1 MKITVVGLGY
11 VGTVAASCLADA
23 GHDVTGVDLDPDR
36 AATLQSGQMPIYEPG
51 LAEIT
56 KDALAG
62 NRVRFT
68 HAADFQGPIGEV
80 ALVAVGTPQSPDGG
94 ADLSQVRAAVEWVR
108 EQDALGATLVMKSTV
123 PPGTGQRLAA
133 RELAGSG
140 IRYVANPEFLREGQA
155 VHDWKHPDRIVVGVE
170 PGDSRSIDVMRT
182 LNVASE
188 APCIVTDVTSAE
200 MVKYA
205 SNAFLATRISFIN
218 EMAALCE
225 RVGASIDV
233 VSQGLAMDSRTGS
246 RIYAGVGYGG
256 SCFPKDVR
264 ALDHLA
270 LTSNADVELLRSV
283 ITVNN
288 RQRLRPLYALRER
301 FNGGIAGL
309 RVAVLGLAFKPDT
322 DDVREAPALDLIRA
336 LTDDGALVSAYDPQ
350 ANETARRQLPPSVT
364 LADSLAEATEDAPA
378 AALMTEWDEIVHA
391 DWRAVARRMRQPRF
405 VFDGRN
411 ALEPAAM
418 ERLGFE
424 YRGVGRN
431 GAADCRVGA
440 ALQCTQAQAARG
452 KHA

>member
-1 MKITVVGLGY
+1 MKITVIGLGY
-11 VGTVAASCLADA
+11 VGAVAAACLADA
-23 GHDVTGVDLDPDR
+23 GHDVTGVDIDPNR
-36 AATLQSGQMPIYEPG
+36 VATLQSGRMPIYEPG
-51 LAEIT
+51 LAET
-56 KDALAG
+56 TRSALDKG
-62 NRVRFT
+62 LVRFA
-68 HAADFQGPIGEV
+68 HCSDFRDPLGKI

-94 ADLSQVRAAVEWVR
+94 ADLSQVHSAVKWVR
-108 EQDALGATLVMKSTV
+108 EQDCHGSTLVMKSTV
-123 PPGTGQRLAA
+123 PPGTGRRLAA

-170 PGDSRSIDVMRT
+170 PGDSRSIDVMKA
-182 LNVASE
+182 LNAGSD
-188 APCIVTDVTSAE
+188 APCIVTDITSAE

-225 RVGASIDV
+225 HVGASIDI
-233 VSQGLAMDSRTGS
+233 VSQCLAMDSRTGS

-270 LTSNADVELLRSV
+270 LTSDANVELLRSV

-301 FNGGIAGL
+301 FNGGISGL

-322 DDVREAPALDLIRA
+322 DDIREAPALDLIRA

-350 ANETARRQLPPSVT
+350 ANATARRQLPPSVT
-364 LADSLAEATEDAPA
+364 LADNLAEATESAQA
-378 AALMTEWDEIVHA
+378 AALMTEWDQIVQA
-391 DWRAVARRMRQPRF
+391 DWRTIARQMCQPRF
-405 VFDGRN
+405 LFDGRN
-411 ALEPAAM
+411 VLEPAAM

-431 GAADCRVGA
+431 GAMDCHVNVMRNDAGA
-440 ALQCTQAQAARG
+440 VTG
-452 KHA
+452 EEG

>member
-1 MKITVVGLGY
+1 MKITVIGLGY
-11 VGTVAASCLADA
+11 VGTVAAACLADA
-23 GHDVTGVDLDPDR
+23 GHSVTGVDLDPDR
-36 AATLQSGQMPIYEPG
+36 VATLRSGLTPIYEPG

-56 KDALAG
+56 KTALDRG
-62 NRVRFT
+62 LVRFN
-68 HAADFQGPIGEV
+68 HCSDFDEPLGEV
-80 ALVAVGTPQSPDGG
+80 ALVTVGTPQLPDGA
-94 ADLSQVRAAVEWVR
+94 ADLGQVRSAVNWVR
-108 EQDALGATLVMKSTV
+108 ERGSGGATLVVKSTV
-123 PPGTGQRLAA
+123 PPGTGQRLVA
-133 RELAGSG
+133 RDLANAEM
-140 IRYVANPEFLREGQA
+140 RYVSNPEFLREGRA
-155 VHDWKHPDRIVVGVE
+155 IHDWKHPDRVVVGVQ
-170 PGDSRSIDVMRT
+170 PGDTRSVDVMKA
-182 LNVASE
+182 LNAGSD
-188 APCIVTDVTSAE
+188 APCIVTDITSAE

-233 VSQGLAMDSRTGS
+233 VSRGLAMDPRTGS

-270 LTSNADVELLRSV
+270 LTCGADVDLLRSV

-301 FNGGIAGL
+301 FNGEIAGL
-309 RVAVLGLAFKPDT
+309 RVGVLGLAFKPDT

-350 ANETARRQLPPSVT
+350 ANAMARRHLPPSVT
-364 LADSLAEATEDAPA
+364 LADNPAAATEGAQA
-378 AALMTEWDEIVHA
+378 AALMTEWDQIVHA
-391 DWRAVARRMRQPRF
+391 DWRTIARQMRQPRF
-405 VFDGRN
+405 LFDGRN

-431 GAADCRVGA
+431 GTMDCHVNVMRPD
-440 ALQCTQAQAARG
+440 ARAVAG
-452 KHA
+452 EGG